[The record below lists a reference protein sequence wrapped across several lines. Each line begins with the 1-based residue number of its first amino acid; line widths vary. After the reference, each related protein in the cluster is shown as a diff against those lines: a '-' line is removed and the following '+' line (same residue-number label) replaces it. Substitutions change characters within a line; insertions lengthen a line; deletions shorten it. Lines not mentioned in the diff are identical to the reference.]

1 MLFEIK
7 NCYVAEVR
15 DNVSGVSQNGN
26 AWTKATVII
35 EHKDGNYTDSY
46 PMQAFGDKVQQ
57 VADLAGQYVDVKFD
71 IRGREYNGRWYSDI
85 RLQFIKPAA
94 VEETNQQTVRPKPG
108 EHLVA
113 TNPAPAP
120 ATKEDNPDED
130 LPF

>member
-35 EHKDGNYTDSY
+35 EHKDGNYTDTY
-46 PMQAFGDKVQQ
+46 PMQAFGEKVQQ
-57 VADLAGQYVDVKFD
+57 AEDLKGGYADVKFD
-71 IRGREYNGRWYSDI
+71 IRGREYNGRWYADI

-94 VEETNQQTVRPKPG
+94 AEEQQATARPKPAP
-108 EHLVA
+108 VQA
-113 TNPAPAP
+113 PAPAP
-120 ATKEDNPDED
+120 AAKEDNPDED